1 MNVLVDT
8 SCILRLSS
16 PDDPREAIT
25 QAALDRL
32 TDDGEILRTA
42 PQNFVEFR
50 SVATRP
56 VAVNGL
62 GLTIVEADAEL
73 DRFGK
78 LFSLL
83 TEDGFFPVWRDLCQ
97 QAGVSGK
104 QVHDTRLV
112 AVCVIAGIHTI
123 LTWNPPDFQRFTPFV
138 PGLIVLTPAD
148 VLAAA

>member
-1 MNVLVDT
+1 MSILIDT

-16 PDDPREAIT
+16 PDDPREAVT

-32 TDDGEILRTA
+32 TDGGETLRTA
-42 PQNFVEFR
+42 PQNFVEYR

-62 GLTIVEADAEL
+62 GLTTVEADAEL

-83 TEDGFFPVWRDLCQ
+83 SEDDFFPIWRDLCH

-104 QVHDTRLV
+104 
-112 AVCVIAGIHTI
+112 
-123 LTWNPPDFQRFTPFV
+123 
-138 PGLIVLTPAD
+138 
-148 VLAAA
+148 